1 MEIRKALSRLDEY
14 LNVQELAIG
23 PNLATIVPKTWKL
36 SILAKFKMATGNGNL
51 NSSRP
56 FEIDGNLEAIDTLS
70 LDFGRFETVNR
81 WKGMPECDE
90 FVGARRSKHTLVA
103 WNDALYVFGGDNGKR
118 MLNDMLRFDIKDNSW
133 SRAVTKGAPPAPRY
147 HHSAVIFGSNMLV
160 FGGFT
165 GDLYSNSNLQNKNDL
180 FEYKFNTGQWT
191 EWRIEGRLP
200 PARSAH
206 GAAIYK
212 NSLWIFAGY
221 DGNKR
226 LDDLWTICLTDP
238 NPRWQEVLQFGDR
251 PPTCCNFPVA
261 VVKDSM
267 FVFSGQSGTKIT
279 NDMFEFNF
287 LDQRWTRIPSAH
299 LLRGSPAPPQRRY
312 GHSMVAYDRYLYVF
326 GGVADNMLPSDLYRF
341 SLDDKSW
348 EVVQPAADSEV
359 PSGRLFHDADV
370 INKEMFIFGGTVDN
384 NVRSSELYRFQL
396 ASYPRCTL
404 RADFGRLLD
413 SNQFCD
419 MVFLVGE
426 EGTCFPAHAAF
437 VAARSPWLKAQLLL
451 ARERYQ
457 RLSSLER
464 QQEQEDH
471 KLEVRLPEV
480 EVQSFAVTLRY
491 MYTDCIF
498 PLVKDCQG
506 SQDISLIMDVYRLAV
521 KLEIGSLEALCVQY
535 IESSI
540 CQENVLVALDSAARL
555 QLDPLK
561 DFCLRFIVREANYNN
576 IIMSKNF
583 ESVPQKLMVEIIRR
597 RQVPQASSHVPGD
610 NQCRST
616 HPEKTLQQDM
626 LDFFQGARGQDFHDI
641 LLMVD
646 GEPIGAHKAILAA
659 RCSYFE
665 AMFRSFMPENNTV
678 TITIGETVPSREA
691 FNSLLHYIYHGDV
704 CMPPED
710 SLYLLSAPYFFGFT
724 NNRLQAFCKQNLEM
738 NVSFENVVEILE
750 AAHRIG
756 ASDMKKH
763 ALDLVVGHFTKVAK
777 SPKLRRLSRD
787 LLLEILDAIADFLKE
802 TDLAVDS

>member
-1 MEIRKALSRLDEY
+1 
-14 LNVQELAIG
+14 
-23 PNLATIVPKTWKL
+23 
-36 SILAKFKMATGNGNL
+36 MATGSCNHPPPA
-51 NSSRP
+51 RP
-56 FEIDGNLEAIDTLS
+56 FEIDVDVEAIDTLS
-70 LDFGRFETVNR
+70 LDFGRFEKVNR

-191 EWRIEGRLP
+191 EWRMEGRLP

-212 NSLWIFAGY
+212 NNLWIFAGY

-238 NPRWQEVLQFGDR
+238 NPRWQEVQQSGDR

-261 VVKDSM
+261 VVRDIM
-267 FVFSGQSGTKIT
+267 FVFSGQSGAKIT

-287 LDQRWTRIPSAH
+287 WTKDGRVFRQCICYVVH
-299 LLRGSPAPPQRRY
+299 LLHLSGVTVTAWWRLTGTCMCLEELQTTLYLQICTGSLLMTNP
-312 GHSMVAYDRYLYVF
+312 GKLYSWHKKARF
-326 GGVADNMLPSDLYRF
+326 HQDASFMMQMLLT
-341 SLDDKSW
+341 
-348 EVVQPAADSEV
+348 
-359 PSGRLFHDADV
+359 
-370 INKEMFIFGGTVDN
+370 M
-384 NVRSSELYRFQL
+384 
-396 ASYPRCTL
+396 RCTYL
-404 RADFGRLLD
+404 AELLITMYEAANCTD
-413 SNQFCD
+413 SSW
-419 MVFLVGE
+419 LVILAARSE
-426 EGTCFPAHAAF
+426 EGTRFPAHAAF
-437 VAARSPWLKAQLLL
+437 VAARSPWLRTQLLR
-451 ARERYQ
+451 ARETLQ
-457 RLSSLER
+457 RSCGDQDEG
-464 QQEQEDH
+464 
-471 KLEVRLPEV
+471 KPEVKLPEV

-491 MYTDCIF
+491 MYTDY
-498 PLVKDCQG
+498 CQG
-506 SQDISLIMDVYRLAV
+506 SQEISLIMDVYRLAL

-583 ESVPQKLMVEIIRR
+583 ESVPQQLMVEIIRR
-597 RQVPQASSHVPGD
+597 RQVPQASAHISGE

-626 LDFFQGARGQDFHDI
+626 VDFFQGARGQDFHDI
-641 LLMVD
+641 TLMVD
-646 GEPIGAHKAILAA
+646 GEPIGAHKAVLAA

-678 TITIGETVPSREA
+678 TITIGETIPSREA

-704 CMPPED
+704 SMPPED

-763 ALDLVVGHFTKVAK
+763 ALDLVVGHFVKVAK
-777 SPKLRRLSRD
+777 SPNLRRLSRD
-787 LLLEILDAIADFLKE
+787 LLLEILDAIADYLK
-802 TDLAVDS
+802 DSNIAVNS

>member
-1 MEIRKALSRLDEY
+1 
-14 LNVQELAIG
+14 
-23 PNLATIVPKTWKL
+23 
-36 SILAKFKMATGNGNL
+36 MATGNGNVHC
-51 NSSRP
+51 RP
-56 FEIDGNLEAIDTLS
+56 FEIDGNVEAIDTLS
-70 LDFGRFETVNR
+70 LDFGRCVTVNR

-133 SRAVTKGAPPAPRY
+133 SRAVTKGAPPTPRY
-147 HHSAVIFGSNMLV
+147 HHSAVIFGPNMLV

-206 GAAIYK
+206 GAAVYK
-212 NSLWIFAGY
+212 NNLWIFAGY

-226 LDDLWTICLTDP
+226 LDDLWTICLTDS
-238 NPRWQEVLQFGDR
+238 NPRWQEVQQSGDR

-299 LLRGSPAPPQRRY
+299 LLRGAPAPPQRRY

-326 GGVADNMLPSDLYRF
+326 GGVADNTLPSDLYRF
-341 SLDDKSW
+341 SLDEKTW
-348 EVVQPAADSEV
+348 EIVQPAGESEI
-359 PSGRLFHDADV
+359 PIGRLFHDADV
-370 INKEMFIFGGTVDN
+370 INNEMYIFGGTVDN

-404 RADFGRLLD
+404 RDDFGRLLEAK
-413 SNQFCD
+413 QFCD
-419 MVFLVGE
+419 MVFLVGQE
-426 EGTCFPAHAAF
+426 ETRFPAHAAV
-437 VAARSPWLKAQLLL
+437 VAARSTWLRTQLLR
-451 ARERYQ
+451 ARERLQ
-457 RLSSLER
+457 RANQEA
-464 QQEQEDH
+464 QQDQEED

-480 EVQSFAVTLRY
+480 ELQSFAVTLRY

-506 SQDISLIMDVYRLAV
+506 SQDITLIMDVYRLAL

-583 ESVPQKLMVEIIRR
+583 ESVPQRLMVEIIRR
-597 RQVPQASSHVPGD
+597 RQVPQASAPLPGD
-610 NQCRST
+610 YQCRST
-616 HPEKTLQQDM
+616 HPEKTLQQDL
-626 LDFFQGARGQDFHDI
+626 LDFQQGARGQDFHDI
-641 LLMVD
+641 TLMVD
-646 GEPIGAHKAILAA
+646 GEPVVAHKVLNTFSLSILWNA
-659 RCSYFE
+659 
-665 AMFRSFMPENNTV
+665 FRFYQKDYNV
-678 TITIGETVPSREA
+678 RITIGETIPSREA

-704 CMPPED
+704 TMPPED

-756 ASDMKKH
+756 ATDMKKH
-763 ALDLVVGHFTKVAK
+763 ALDLVVGHFPKVAK

-787 LLLEILDAIADFLKE
+787 LLLEILDAIADHLK
-802 TDLAVDS
+802 DFNLAVNS

>member
-1 MEIRKALSRLDEY
+1 
-14 LNVQELAIG
+14 
-23 PNLATIVPKTWKL
+23 
-36 SILAKFKMATGNGNL
+36 MATGNGNL

-426 EGTCFPAHAAF
+426 EGTCFPAHAPF

-471 KLEVRLPEV
+471 KLEVKLPEV

-626 LDFFQGARGQDFHDI
+626 LDFFQGARGHDFHDI

-802 TDLAVDS
+802 TDHAVDS

>member
-1 MEIRKALSRLDEY
+1 
-14 LNVQELAIG
+14 
-23 PNLATIVPKTWKL
+23 
-36 SILAKFKMATGNGNL
+36 MATGNGNVHC
-51 NSSRP
+51 RP
-56 FEIDGNLEAIDTLS
+56 FEIDGNVEAIDTLS
-70 LDFGRFETVNR
+70 LDFGRCVTVNR

-133 SRAVTKGAPPAPRY
+133 SRAVTKGAPPTPRY
-147 HHSAVIFGSNMLV
+147 HHSAVIFGPNMLV

-191 EWRIEGRLP
+191 GWRIEGRLP

-206 GAAIYK
+206 GAAVYK
-212 NSLWIFAGY
+212 NNLWIFAGY

-238 NPRWQEVLQFGDR
+238 NPRWQEVQQSGDR

-299 LLRGSPAPPQRRY
+299 LLRGAPAPPQRRY

-326 GGVADNMLPSDLYRF
+326 GGVADNTLPSDLYRF
-341 SLDDKSW
+341 SLDEKTW
-348 EVVQPAADSEV
+348 EIVQPAGESEI
-359 PSGRLFHDADV
+359 PIGRLFHDADV
-370 INKEMFIFGGTVDN
+370 INNEMYIFGGTVDN

-404 RADFGRLLD
+404 RDDFGRLLEAK
-413 SNQFCD
+413 QFCD
-419 MVFLVGE
+419 MVFLVGQE
-426 EGTCFPAHAAF
+426 ETRFPAHAAV
-437 VAARSPWLKAQLLL
+437 VAARSTWLRAQLLR
-451 ARERYQ
+451 ARERLQ
-457 RLSSLER
+457 RANQEA
-464 QQEQEDH
+464 QQDQEED

-480 EVQSFAVTLRY
+480 ELQSFAVTLRY

-506 SQDISLIMDVYRLAV
+506 SQDITLIMDVYRLAL

-583 ESVPQKLMVEIIRR
+583 ESVPQRLMVEIIRR
-597 RQVPQASSHVPGD
+597 RQVPQASAPLPGD
-610 NQCRST
+610 YQCRST
-616 HPEKTLQQDM
+616 HPEKTLQQDL
-626 LDFFQGARGQDFHDI
+626 LDFQQGARGQDFHDI
-641 LLMVD
+641 TLMVD
-646 GEPIGAHKAILAA
+646 GEPVVAHKAVLAA

-665 AMFRSFMPENNTV
+665 AMFRSFMPEDNTV
-678 TITIGETVPSREA
+678 TITIGETIPSREA

-704 CMPPED
+704 TMPPED

-756 ASDMKKH
+756 ATDMKKH
-763 ALDLVVGHFTKVAK
+763 ALDLVVGHFPKVAK

-787 LLLEILDAIADFLKE
+787 LLLEILDAIADHLK
-802 TDLAVDS
+802 DFNLAVNS

>member
-1 MEIRKALSRLDEY
+1 
-14 LNVQELAIG
+14 
-23 PNLATIVPKTWKL
+23 
-36 SILAKFKMATGNGNL
+36 MATGSGH
-51 NSSRP
+51 SYRP
-56 FEIDGNLEAIDTLS
+56 FEVDDNLEAIDTLS
-70 LDFGRFETVNR
+70 LDFGRFEKDNR
-81 WKGMPECDE
+81 WRGMPKCDE
-90 FVGARRSKHTLVA
+90 FVGAR
-103 WNDALYVFGGDNGKR
+103 YY
-118 MLNDMLRFDIKDNSW
+118 SW
-133 SRAVTKGAPPAPRY
+133 MY
-147 HHSAVIFGSNMLV
+147 
-160 FGGFT
+160 T

-191 EWRIEGRLP
+191 EWHIEGRLP

-212 NSLWIFAGY
+212 NNLWIFAGY

-226 LDDLWTICLTDP
+226 LDDLWTICLTDL
-238 NPRWQEVLQFGDR
+238 NPRWQEVCLEHCSFHGVLDLAYAHNTH
-251 PPTCCNFPVA
+251 PY
-261 VVKDSM
+261 S
-267 FVFSGQSGTKIT
+267 FS
-279 NDMFEFNF
+279 N
-287 LDQRWTRIPSAH
+287 RWTRIPSAH

-312 GHSMVAYDRYLYVF
+312 GHSMVAFDRYLYVF
-326 GGVADNMLPSDLYRF
+326 GGVADNTLPSDLYRF

-370 INKEMFIFGGTVDN
+370 INNEMYIFGGTVDN

-404 RADFGRLLD
+404 RTDFGRLLD

-419 MVFLVGE
+419 MVFLIGE

-437 VAARSPWLKAQLLL
+437 VSARSPWLRTQLLR
-451 ARERYQ
+451 ARE
-457 RLSSLER
+457 
-464 QQEQEDH
+464 
-471 KLEVRLPEV
+471 K
-480 EVQSFAVTLRY
+480 
-491 MYTDCIF
+491 
-498 PLVKDCQG
+498 CQG
-506 SQDISLIMDVYRLAV
+506 NTHIPV
-521 KLEIGSLEALCVQY
+521 
-535 IESSI
+535 
-540 CQENVLVALDSAARL
+540 
-555 QLDPLK
+555 
-561 DFCLRFIVREANYNN
+561 
-576 IIMSKNF
+576 
-583 ESVPQKLMVEIIRR
+583 
-597 RQVPQASSHVPGD
+597 D

-616 HPEKTLQQDM
+616 HPEKTLQRDM
-626 LDFFQGARGQDFHDI
+626 LDFFQGSRGQDFCDI

-646 GEPIGAHKAILAA
+646 GEPIGAHKAVLAA

-665 AMFRSFMPENNTV
+665 AMFRSFMPESNTV

-704 CMPPED
+704 SMPPED

-802 TDLAVDS
+802 TDLSVNS

>member
-1 MEIRKALSRLDEY
+1 
-14 LNVQELAIG
+14 
-23 PNLATIVPKTWKL
+23 
-36 SILAKFKMATGNGNL
+36 MATGNGNL

>member
-1 MEIRKALSRLDEY
+1 
-14 LNVQELAIG
+14 
-23 PNLATIVPKTWKL
+23 
-36 SILAKFKMATGNGNL
+36 MATGSGH
-51 NSSRP
+51 SYRP
-56 FEIDGNLEAIDTLS
+56 FEVDDNLEAIDTLS
-70 LDFGRFETVNR
+70 LDFGRFEKDNR
-81 WKGMPECDE
+81 WRGMPKCDE
-90 FVGARRSKHTLVA
+90 FVGARRSKHTLVT

-118 MLNDMLRFDIKDNSW
+118 MLNDMLRFDINDNSW
-133 SRAVTKGAPPAPRY
+133 SRAVTKGTPPAPRY

-191 EWRIEGRLP
+191 EWHIEGRLP

-212 NSLWIFAGY
+212 NNLWIFAGY

-226 LDDLWTICLTDP
+226 LDDLWTICLTDL
-238 NPRWQEVLQFGDR
+238 NPRWQEVQQSGDR

-299 LLRGSPAPPQRRY
+299 LLRGAPAPPQRRY
-312 GHSMVAYDRYLYVF
+312 GHSMVAFDRYLYVF
-326 GGVADNMLPSDLYRF
+326 GGVADNTLPSDLYRF

-370 INKEMFIFGGTVDN
+370 INNEMYIFGGTVDN

-404 RADFGRLLD
+404 RTDFGRLLD

-419 MVFLVGE
+419 MVFLIGE
-426 EGTCFPAHAAF
+426 EGTCFQAHAAF
-437 VAARSPWLKAQLLL
+437 VSARSPWLRTQLLR
-451 ARERYQ
+451 AREKCQ
-457 RLSSLER
+457 RSSPLR
-464 QQEQEDH
+464 QHEQEDD
-471 KLEVRLPEV
+471 KLEVKLPEV

-506 SQDISLIMDVYRLAV
+506 SQDISLIMDVYRLAL

-597 RQVPQASSHVPGD
+597 RQVPQGNTHIPVD

-616 HPEKTLQQDM
+616 HPEKTLQRDM
-626 LDFFQGARGQDFHDI
+626 LDFFQGSRGQDFCDI

-646 GEPIGAHKAILAA
+646 GEPIGAHKAVLAA

-704 CMPPED
+704 SMPPED

-802 TDLAVDS
+802 TDLSVNS

>member
-1 MEIRKALSRLDEY
+1 
-14 LNVQELAIG
+14 
-23 PNLATIVPKTWKL
+23 
-36 SILAKFKMATGNGNL
+36 MATGNGNVHC
-51 NSSRP
+51 RP
-56 FEIDGNLEAIDTLS
+56 FEIDGNVEAIDTLS
-70 LDFGRFETVNR
+70 LDFGRCVTVNR

-147 HHSAVIFGSNMLV
+147 HHSAVIFGPNMLV

-206 GAAIYK
+206 GAAVYK
-212 NSLWIFAGY
+212 NNLWIFAGY

-238 NPRWQEVLQFGDR
+238 NPRWQEVQQSGDR

-299 LLRGSPAPPQRRY
+299 LLRGAPAPPQRRY

-326 GGVADNMLPSDLYRF
+326 GGVADNTLPSDLYRF
-341 SLDDKSW
+341 SLDEKTW
-348 EVVQPAADSEV
+348 EIVQPAAESEI
-359 PSGRLFHDADV
+359 PIGRLFHDADV
-370 INKEMFIFGGTVDN
+370 INNEMYIFGGTVDN

-404 RADFGRLLD
+404 RDDFGRLLEAK
-413 SNQFCD
+413 QFCD
-419 MVFLVGE
+419 VVFLVGQE
-426 EGTCFPAHAAF
+426 ETRFPAHAAV
-437 VAARSPWLKAQLLL
+437 VAARSTWLRTQLLR
-451 ARERYQ
+451 ARERLQ
-457 RLSSLER
+457 RANQEA
-464 QQEQEDH
+464 QQDQEED

-480 EVQSFAVTLRY
+480 ELQSFAVTLRY

-506 SQDISLIMDVYRLAV
+506 SQDITLIMDVYRLAL

-583 ESVPQKLMVEIIRR
+583 ESVPQRLMVEIIRR
-597 RQVPQASSHVPGD
+597 RQVPQASAPLPGD
-610 NQCRST
+610 YQCRST
-616 HPEKTLQQDM
+616 HPEKTLQQDL
-626 LDFFQGARGQDFHDI
+626 LDFQQGARGQDFHDI
-641 LLMVD
+641 TLMVD
-646 GEPIGAHKAILAA
+646 GEPVVAHKAVLAA

-665 AMFRSFMPENNTV
+665 AMFRSFMPEDNTV
-678 TITIGETVPSREA
+678 TITIGETIPSREA

-704 CMPPED
+704 TMPPED

-756 ASDMKKH
+756 ATDMKKH
-763 ALDLVVGHFTKVAK
+763 ALDLVVGHFPKVAK
-777 SPKLRRLSRD
+777 SSKLRRLSRD
-787 LLLEILDAIADFLKE
+787 LLLEILDAIADHLK
-802 TDLAVDS
+802 DFNLAVNS

>member
-1 MEIRKALSRLDEY
+1 
-14 LNVQELAIG
+14 
-23 PNLATIVPKTWKL
+23 
-36 SILAKFKMATGNGNL
+36 MATGSGH
-51 NSSRP
+51 SYRP
-56 FEIDGNLEAIDTLS
+56 FEVDDNLEAIDTLS
-70 LDFGRFETVNR
+70 LDFGRFEKDNR
-81 WKGMPECDE
+81 WRGMPKCDE
-90 FVGARRSKHTLVA
+90 FVGARRSKHTLVT

-118 MLNDMLRFDIKDNSW
+118 MLNDMLRFDINDNSW
-133 SRAVTKGAPPAPRY
+133 SRAVTKGTPPAPRY

-191 EWRIEGRLP
+191 EWHIEGRLP

-212 NSLWIFAGY
+212 NNLWIFAGY

-226 LDDLWTICLTDP
+226 LDDLWTICLTDL
-238 NPRWQEVLQFGDR
+238 NPRWQEMLHSGDR

-312 GHSMVAYDRYLYVF
+312 GHSMVAFDRYL
-326 GGVADNMLPSDLYRF
+326 F

-348 EVVQPAADSEV
+348 EVVQPAVDSEV

-370 INKEMFIFGGTVDN
+370 INNEMYIFGGTVDN
-384 NVRSSELYRFQL
+384 NL

-419 MVFLVGE
+419 MVFLIGE

-437 VAARSPWLKAQLLL
+437 VSARSPWLRTQLLR
-451 ARERYQ
+451 ARE
-457 RLSSLER
+457 
-464 QQEQEDH
+464 
-471 KLEVRLPEV
+471 K
-480 EVQSFAVTLRY
+480 
-491 MYTDCIF
+491 
-498 PLVKDCQG
+498 CQ
-506 SQDISLIMDVYRLAV
+506 
-521 KLEIGSLEALCVQY
+521 LEIGSLEALCVQY

-561 DFCLRFIVREANYNN
+561 ANYNN

-597 RQVPQASSHVPGD
+597 RQVPQGNTHIPVD

-616 HPEKTLQQDM
+616 HPEKTLQRDM
-626 LDFFQGARGQDFHDI
+626 LDFFQGSRGQDFCDI

-646 GEPIGAHKAILAA
+646 GEPIGAHKAVLAA
-659 RCSYFE
+659 RC
-665 AMFRSFMPENNTV
+665 RSPLVKQSLHEKLSILSF
-678 TITIGETVPSREA
+678 ITST
-691 FNSLLHYIYHGDV
+691 
-704 CMPPED
+704 M
-710 SLYLLSAPYFFGFT
+710 
-724 NNRLQAFCKQNLEM
+724 AFCKQNLEM

-787 LLLEILDAIADFLKE
+787 LLLEILDAFADFLKE
-802 TDLAVDS
+802 TDLSVCS

>member
-1 MEIRKALSRLDEY
+1 
-14 LNVQELAIG
+14 
-23 PNLATIVPKTWKL
+23 
-36 SILAKFKMATGNGNL
+36 MATG
-51 NSSRP
+51 SWSHPPRP
-56 FEIDGNLEAIDTLS
+56 FDDVDVEAIDTLS
-70 LDFGRFETVNR
+70 LDFGRFERVNR

-103 WNDALYVFGGDNGKR
+103 WNDALYVFGGD
-118 MLNDMLRFDIKDNSW
+118 
-133 SRAVTKGAPPAPRY
+133 
-147 HHSAVIFGSNMLV
+147 
-160 FGGFT
+160 
-165 GDLYSNSNLQNKNDL
+165 LYSNSNLQNKNDL
-180 FEYKFNTGQWT
+180 FEYKFNTGQWS

-206 GAAIYK
+206 GAAIYQ
-212 NSLWIFAGY
+212 NNLWIFAGY

-238 NPRWQEVLQFGDR
+238 NPVWQEVQQSGDR
-251 PPTCCNFPVA
+251 PPTCCNFPLA
-261 VVKDSM
+261 VVRDSM
-267 FVFSGQSGTKIT
+267 FVFSGQSGAKIT
-279 NDMFEFNF
+279 NDMFEFSF
-287 LDQRWTRIPSAH
+287 LDHRWTRIPSAH
-299 LLRGSPAPPQRRY
+299 LLRGSPPPPQRRY
-312 GHSMVAYDRYLYVF
+312 GHSMVPFDRYLYVF
-326 GGVADNMLPSDLYRF
+326 GGVADNTLPSDLYRF

-348 EVVQPAADSEV
+348 EVVQPAQDSEV

-370 INKEMFIFGGTVDN
+370 INNEMYIFGGTIDN

-404 RADFGRLLD
+404 RGDFGRLLD
-413 SNQFCD
+413 SKQFCD
-419 MVFLVGE
+419 MVFLVGKE
-426 EGTCFPAHAAF
+426 ETRFLAHAAF
-437 VAARSPWLKAQLLL
+437 VAARSPWLRKQLLR
-451 ARERYQ
+451 AREKLKRVDGDRYQ
-457 RLSSLER
+457 D
-464 QQEQEDH
+464 QEVD
-471 KLEVRLPEV
+471 KPEVKLPEV

-506 SQDISLIMDVYRLAV
+506 LQEISLIMDVYRLAL
-521 KLEIGSLEALCVQY
+521 KLEIGALEALCVQY

-597 RQVPQASSHVPGD
+597 RQVPQAMVHVPGD

-626 LDFFQGARGQDFHDI
+626 MEFLQGARGEDFHDI
-641 LLMVD
+641 TLMVD
-646 GEPIGAHKAILAA
+646 GEPIGAHKKLYLVAELWNTHNIQRRQRLEVEGGKPDVMFFTPEIYGTHTYLVNVYIEDVNLCKEIYAEN
-659 RCSYFE
+659 CVDHNEDIEDYFE

-678 TITIGETVPSREA
+678 T
-691 FNSLLHYIYHGDV
+691 
-704 CMPPED
+704 
-710 SLYLLSAPYFFGFT
+710 
-724 NNRLQAFCKQNLEM
+724 AFCKQNLEM

-756 ASDMKKH
+756 AADMKKH
-763 ALDLVVGHFTKVAK
+763 ALDLVVGHFVKVAK
-777 SPKLRRLSRD
+777 SPNLRRLSRD
-787 LLLEILDAIADFLKE
+787 LLLEILDAIADYLKDS
-802 TDLAVDS
+802 TIAVHPRS

>member
-1 MEIRKALSRLDEY
+1 
-14 LNVQELAIG
+14 
-23 PNLATIVPKTWKL
+23 
-36 SILAKFKMATGNGNL
+36 MARG
-51 NSSRP
+51 
-56 FEIDGNLEAIDTLS
+56 
-70 LDFGRFETVNR
+70 
-81 WKGMPECDE
+81 
-90 FVGARRSKHTLVA
+90 
-103 WNDALYVFGGDNGKR
+103 
-118 MLNDMLRFDIKDNSW
+118 
-133 SRAVTKGAPPAPRY
+133 
-147 HHSAVIFGSNMLV
+147 
-160 FGGFT
+160 
-165 GDLYSNSNLQNKNDL
+165 
-180 FEYKFNTGQWT
+180 
-191 EWRIEGRLP
+191 
-200 PARSAH
+200 
-206 GAAIYK
+206 
-212 NSLWIFAGY
+212 
-221 DGNKR
+221 
-226 LDDLWTICLTDP
+226 
-238 NPRWQEVLQFGDR
+238 LQFGDR